1 MTIAYLIATIVA
13 GIAQFAV
20 RNKRLSNILVAI
32 AIVSQLCYSAY
43 AVVNYGTTELSFF
56 RFDGLAVIMI
66 LTLAIIAIASFVHS
80 NKYISA
86 ENIAKSSKIRAQY
99 RGAMQML
106 TMALTMS
113 YVSVHIALTWVF
125 VEITTLS
132 ASALIFYRRNAGSIE
147 ATWKYVFA
155 CSVSLVFVYV
165 GILFMSLAMG
175 TNATAGLTID
185 AINAN
190 IAQLDKFWLKMAF
203 IFIFVGYTA
212 KASLVPMFTAGI
224 DAKDKAPTPAAA
236 MMSSVL
242 MNAGFVGFYRIY
254 AIVAHTEVKH
264 WVDMVLLLT
273 GLISILVA
281 AVYLVKV
288 DNVKR
293 LFAYSSVEHMG
304 VVVIGVAMGGI
315 GLYAAILHLVLHSF
329 VKSAI
334 FLHIGQLYRVYGS
347 KMISHM
353 GKYFNTS
360 GVGGS
365 FLILAM
371 LSITAMPPS
380 GMFMT
385 ELMIFRSMIDAES
398 WAVLI
403 ITMILLTTIVW
414 AIGRDV
420 FGILFLHA
428 PSADSHRPQA
438 TPIPFCEIA
447 IQFALIIVCIWLGY
461 ATPDYVAQLVTDAVQ
476 IALN

>member
-86 ENIAKSSKIRAQY
+86 ENIANSSKIRAQY

-371 LSITAMPPS
+371 LCITAMPPS